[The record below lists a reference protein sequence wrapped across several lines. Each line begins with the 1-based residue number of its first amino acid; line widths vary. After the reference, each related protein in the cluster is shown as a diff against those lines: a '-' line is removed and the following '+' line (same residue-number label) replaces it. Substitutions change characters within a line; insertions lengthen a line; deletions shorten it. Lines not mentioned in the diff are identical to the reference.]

1 VDTAARVAP
10 AVRTAAVAVPA
21 QPVVATEV
29 VAEAPV
35 EAPAAVPT
43 EVVAEAPVDRA
54 QVAQV
59 VGAGGPLAE
68 AAAITSAQPA
78 RAKRSRNQGHPG
90 NVETS
95 R

>member
-1 VDTAARVAP
+1 MDTAARVAP

-29 VAEAPV
+29 VAEAP
-35 EAPAAVPT
+35 AAVPT
-43 EVVAEAPVDRA
+43 EVGAEAPADRA

-95 R
+95 P

>member
-1 VDTAARVAP
+1 MAP

-21 QPVVATEV
+21 QPVVA
-29 VAEAPV
+29 
-35 EAPAAVPT
+35 T